1 MFDNQEDLY
10 EKYSKFTALML
21 EEHAPLDI
29 AAIMTI
35 ISLSMYKTLL
45 DKEGFEK
52 MIDQISNSRNE
63 VKTLPGFSS
72 GDDQ

>member
-72 GDDQ
+72 GEVE